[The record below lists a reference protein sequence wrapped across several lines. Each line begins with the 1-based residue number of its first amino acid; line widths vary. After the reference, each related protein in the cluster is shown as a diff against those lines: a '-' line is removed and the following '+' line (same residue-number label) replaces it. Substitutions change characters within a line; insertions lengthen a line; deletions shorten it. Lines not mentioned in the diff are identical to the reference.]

1 MRIRIPHISKEA
13 SHYITLEQGF
23 NDYIRDVNKLSV
35 RLRVCAGDQPLK
47 LGTAIH
53 GGQRHSFREDIE
65 EGKSHVSHGGIE
77 REVSNP

>member
-1 MRIRIPHISKEA
+1 MTTSGMSTSFRYVFE
-13 SHYITLEQGF
+13 
-23 NDYIRDVNKLSV
+23 SV
-35 RLRVCAGDQPLK
+35 QATKPLK

-65 EGKSHVSHGGIE
+65 EGKSRASHGGIE